1 MSKNENHVPT
11 MYERVSAVADLNR
24 VPGFD
29 PVKLLRRTVS
39 PKTKEEV
46 LRLDFPYK

>member
-1 MSKNENHVPT
+1 MSKNENQIPT
-11 MYERVSAVADLNR
+11 MYEQIPAVAALNR

-39 PKTKEEV
+39 PKTHEEV
-46 LRLDFPYK
+46 